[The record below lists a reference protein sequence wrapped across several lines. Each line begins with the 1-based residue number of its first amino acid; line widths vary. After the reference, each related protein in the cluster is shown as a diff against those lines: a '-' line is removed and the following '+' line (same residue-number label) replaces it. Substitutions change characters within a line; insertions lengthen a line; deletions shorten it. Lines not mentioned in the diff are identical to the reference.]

1 MERKKRKALEINDLQ
16 NVTEVRK
23 TNLDD
28 SKSSDTDSEA
38 SLPDILRMRKERIIQ
53 HKEFHRGLGLRV
65 QDDEWPSENVEEM
78 LIPQTAEYNMVGRE
92 DSGENGE

>member
-1 MERKKRKALEINDLQ
+1 MERKKMKTSVINDLQ

-28 SKSSDTDSEA
+28 GKSSATDSEA
-38 SLPDILRMRKERIIQ
+38 SLKDILQTRKERIIW
-53 HKEFHRGLGLRV
+53 HKEFHQGLGLRV
-65 QDDEWPSENVEEM
+65 QDDEWPLENVEEM
-78 LIPQTAEYNMVGRE
+78 LIPQTAENNMVGRE

>member
-1 MERKKRKALEINDLQ
+1 MQKASEINDLQ

-23 TNLDD
+23 TNLDGGNN
-28 SKSSDTDSEA
+28 SNATDSEA
-38 SLPDILRMRKERIIQ
+38 SLPDILQTRKERIIW

-78 LIPQTAEYNMVGRE
+78 LIPWTAGNMVGRE